1 LHWAPYDSASK
12 NRANKIQTGV
22 TIFLMAICVAF
33 VIELQGNYLRII
45 AEKVWVFGFIGMMAF
60 ILISMLYEAIVF
72 CKEKAMKKKND

>member
-1 LHWAPYDSASK
+1 
-12 NRANKIQTGV
+12 
-22 TIFLMAICVAF
+22 
-33 VIELQGNYLRII
+33 LRII